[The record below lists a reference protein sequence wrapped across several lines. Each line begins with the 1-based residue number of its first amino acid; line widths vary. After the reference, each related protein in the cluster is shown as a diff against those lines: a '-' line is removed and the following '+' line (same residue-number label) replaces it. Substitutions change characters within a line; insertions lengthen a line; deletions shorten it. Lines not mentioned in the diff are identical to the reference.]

1 MPTAFVLIN
10 AETGIIGEVMKELAK
25 VGCVSEAHVVYGV
38 YDILVKVEGST
49 VQEIKDIIMARIES
63 LDHVEGT
70 MTLVVA
76 EPSQI
81 QNITIPVAS
90 TS

>member
-1 MPTAFVLIN
+1 MPIAFVLIS
-10 AETGIIGEVMKELAK
+10 AETGIIGEVMIELAK

-49 VQEIKDIIMARIES
+49 VQEIKDVIMAEIES

-70 MTLVVA
+70 MTLLVA

-81 QNITIPVAS
+81 QNITIPAVP
-90 TS
+90 TT